1 MKVVIDTNCLI
12 VSIPKRNVEYW
23 LYEAFSNR
31 MFDWLISNEIM
42 AEYEEQL
49 SSFYSPRTAD
59 LVLKILSTAPN
70 TLLVEPYFKWA
81 LIEKDPD
88 DNKFADLAI
97 SANADFLVTHD
108 KHFRVLKNIPFPTVA
123 VVKLPEFRKIL
134 FRE

>member
-42 AEYEEQL
+42 AE
-49 SSFYSPRTAD
+49 
-59 LVLKILSTAPN
+59 
-70 TLLVEPYFKWA
+70 
-81 LIEKDPD
+81 
-88 DNKFADLAI
+88 
-97 SANADFLVTHD
+97 NADFLVTHD
-108 KHFRVLKNIPFPTVA
+108 KHFSVLKNIPFPTVA